1 MVREGGP
8 STPCLP
14 SFHHPPARRHAVHG
28 RGRLCV
34 DHDPPAARH
43 PLCRRDVG
51 FGAARAR
58 TSAEAVS
65 RILETLRAHA
75 PRVRGASQR
84 DHVRDPTREAD
95 QDVEPGVEGPADRA
109 GESELGRSLCH
120 SVRLAALVGN
130 CWRAAARKG
139 VDGPPSR
146 TMTGDQEMRTQRS
159 RHSTR
164 SVGDTRR
171 SVQSSRSA
179 PSTRHGPRRRTI
191 HALSSIISSPPA
203 RSHAR
208 HDSEKAWVV
217 RRSLSAGAPSAQPRG
232 RTMTKGKR
240 PTSARDKPGHVRQ
253 ERSLANSK
261 IHSYFGAP
269 RGKQPEKEGPMF
281 DFLPPF
287 LKRLY
292 QSFRVPYARGTRVRA
307 TPEPEPEIAASARE
321 RMFRVEIIQDAF
333 CERRPRPERLFRKPT
348 GHRDLYSWC
357 DLEAS
362 RYPTTRHRCAHCTD
376 ARDLYRRANAG
387 DWQAE
392 VRLHR
397 LATRASMRLLA
408 ERRAWAETRRR
419 QRAART
425 PEPGPPPAIWVML
438 GWKRW
443 RARRAEYPPAT
454 ERWFIVERREA
465 EAKLVRAHTSTL
477 QRMAQRSRARRR
489 DREVARDRAAQAVVR
504 KSAQAPDRPAEPP
517 SDAVRPDP
525 PATPSGVRIAL
536 APPAGANAGN
546 DLKIGAARPTIP
558 PPKAPRTSYPTAPSA
573 RGRNDAVVA
582 SPEVQNPSTPSSR
595 AKRGDPGPR
604 DKRLP
609 CGPGSPRRNAPRDD
623 GHESHGLQL
632 DSGPAPAQAASLIRR
647 LGLAAL
653 VDGEH
658 RIGHHAG
665 LLAHALLDRVRHC
678 RMLAQERLGVL
689 PPLADALAVEA
700 EPRARLLDHA
710 GLHAQVD
717 QLAHLADALAVHDVE
732 LHLPERRRQLV
743 LHHLHP
749 GLVADRLLAFL
760 DRADPPDLQPDR
772 GVELQRVAAR
782 GGLRVAE
789 HHADLQ
795 PDLVEED
802 EHRLRARHVAGQLA
816 QRLAHQAG
824 LQADMAVAHL
834 TLELR
839 ARHQCRH
846 AVDHHHVDR
855 AGAHEGVADLQRLLA
870 GVGLADQQIV
880 DVHAEL
886 AGIQRIER
894 VLGVDERTGAAALLR
909 LGDGVQGQRGLA
921 RTLRAVD
928 LDDAAARHAADAQRQ
943 IQAERARRDH
953 LDLLVDAALAH
964 AHDRAL
970 AEGAFDL
977 RQRGVECLVLFHA
990 RGPWRVWVLQ
1000 PCREGLAR
1008 GSPLDCGA
1016 LWQGAN
1022 EAATFYAK
1030 LINRLFYT
1038 CSRPIREVCSMTF
1051 PWKPPWRALP

>member
-307 TPEPEPEIAASARE
+307 TPEPEPEPEIAASARE

-376 ARDLYRRANAG
+376 ARDLYRRANDG

-392 VRLHR
+392 CRLHR

-443 RARRAEYPPAT
+443 RDRRREYPPAT
-454 ERWFIVERREA
+454 ERWFIVERSAA
-465 EAKLVRAHTSTL
+465 ETKLVRAHTCTL

-489 DREVARDRAAQAVVR
+489 DRE
-504 KSAQAPDRPAEPP
+504 
-517 SDAVRPDP
+517 
-525 PATPSGVRIAL
+525 
-536 APPAGANAGN
+536 
-546 DLKIGAARPTIP
+546 AAR
-558 PPKAPRTSYPTAPSA
+558 
-573 RGRNDAVVA
+573 
-582 SPEVQNPSTPSSR
+582 E
-595 AKRGDPGPR
+595 
-604 DKRLP
+604 
-609 CGPGSPRRNAPRDD
+609 
-623 GHESHGLQL
+623 
-632 DSGPAPAQAASLIRR
+632 AA
-647 LGLAAL
+647 
-653 VDGEH
+653 H
-658 RIGHHAG
+658 
-665 LLAHALLDRVRHC
+665 
-678 RMLAQERLGVL
+678 
-689 PPLADALAVEA
+689 
-700 EPRARLLDHA
+700 
-710 GLHAQVD
+710 
-717 QLAHLADALAVHDVE
+717 
-732 LHLPERRRQLV
+732 
-743 LHHLHP
+743 
-749 GLVADRLLAFL
+749 
-760 DRADPPDLQPDR
+760 
-772 GVELQRVAAR
+772 
-782 GGLRVAE
+782 
-789 HHADLQ
+789 
-795 PDLVEED
+795 
-802 EHRLRARHVAGQLA
+802 RHV
-816 QRLAHQAG
+816 
-824 LQADMAVAHL
+824 
-834 TLELR
+834 
-839 ARHQCRH
+839 H
-846 AVDHHHVDR
+846 AVD
-855 AGAHEGVADLQRLLA
+855 Q
-870 GVGLADQQIV
+870 
-880 DVHAEL
+880 
-886 AGIQRIER
+886 
-894 VLGVDERTGAAALLR
+894 
-909 LGDGVQGQRGLA
+909 
-921 RTLRAVD
+921 
-928 LDDAAARHAADAQRQ
+928 AADGAPPRPPYATDPSLRG
-943 IQAERARRDH
+943 AERRSNPEPR
-953 LDLLVDAALAH
+953 
-964 AHDRAL
+964 
-970 AEGAFDL
+970 
-977 RQRGVECLVLFHA
+977 
-990 RGPWRVWVLQ
+990 
-1000 PCREGLAR
+1000 
-1008 GSPLDCGA
+1008 
-1016 LWQGAN
+1016 
-1022 EAATFYAK
+1022 
-1030 LINRLFYT
+1030 
-1038 CSRPIREVCSMTF
+1038 
-1051 PWKPPWRALP
+1051 

>member
-1 MVREGGP
+1 
-8 STPCLP
+8 
-14 SFHHPPARRHAVHG
+14 
-28 RGRLCV
+28 
-34 DHDPPAARH
+34 
-43 PLCRRDVG
+43 
-51 FGAARAR
+51 
-58 TSAEAVS
+58 
-65 RILETLRAHA
+65 
-75 PRVRGASQR
+75 
-84 DHVRDPTREAD
+84 
-95 QDVEPGVEGPADRA
+95 
-109 GESELGRSLCH
+109 
-120 SVRLAALVGN
+120 
-130 CWRAAARKG
+130 
-139 VDGPPSR
+139 
-146 TMTGDQEMRTQRS
+146 
-159 RHSTR
+159 
-164 SVGDTRR
+164 
-171 SVQSSRSA
+171 
-179 PSTRHGPRRRTI
+179 
-191 HALSSIISSPPA
+191 
-203 RSHAR
+203 
-208 HDSEKAWVV
+208 
-217 RRSLSAGAPSAQPRG
+217 
-232 RTMTKGKR
+232 
-240 PTSARDKPGHVRQ
+240 
-253 ERSLANSK
+253 
-261 IHSYFGAP
+261 
-269 RGKQPEKEGPMF
+269 
-281 DFLPPF
+281 
-287 LKRLY
+287 
-292 QSFRVPYARGTRVRA
+292 
-307 TPEPEPEIAASARE
+307 
-321 RMFRVEIIQDAF
+321 
-333 CERRPRPERLFRKPT
+333 
-348 GHRDLYSWC
+348 
-357 DLEAS
+357 
-362 RYPTTRHRCAHCTD
+362 
-376 ARDLYRRANAG
+376 
-387 DWQAE
+387 
-392 VRLHR
+392 
-397 LATRASMRLLA
+397 MRLLA

-454 ERWFIVERREA
+454 DRWFIVERREA
-465 EAKLVRAHTSTL
+465 EAKLVRAHTRKL
-477 QRMAQRSRARRR
+477 QRMVQRHGARQR
-489 DREVARDRAAQAVVR
+489 DRDAARDRAAQA
-504 KSAQAPDRPAEPP
+504 
-517 SDAVRPDP
+517 
-525 PATPSGVRIAL
+525 GVRIAL

-700 EPRARLLDHA
+700 EPRAGLLD
-710 GLHAQVD
+710 QVD

-749 GLVADRLLAFL
+749 GLVADRRLAFL

-824 LQADMAVAHL
+824 MQADMAVAHL

-990 RGPWRVWVLQ
+990 RCPSRRWVLQ